1 MWAVGAGVLNSSKSN
16 NGGRD
21 IWSWSCKDNKRKQ
34 LFQKDVDYAL
44 VCRLMNW
51 SLICCIIEVVVEVLT
66 IAIYAV
72 IFYRY
77 WSKRRL
83 RKTMDLRD
91 KARQDLYL
99 AQLRSQSAPNTP
111 GLMTP
116 GFNNNGGGVPLTP
129 RMPVSAGGAGAGD
142 LYSAA
147 EKGYSP
153 TTQFATAQPLAE
165 AKPFKLQPPPIKIHQ
180 ATPKL
185 HSDGFDSAAALPPL
199 HAPAAPGEQQ
209 YDAVPIPDAYVSP
222 LHSPSFAP
230 MPAVASPSLTLLP
243 QQQQQQQQQQL
254 GAEADPAAAVSGPSA
269 TAAFAVSPVSP
280 VSPSSSH
287 YLPGHAITTEALHHH
302 HHHHHPP
309 PTHPPS

>member
-1 MWAVGAGVLNSSKSN
+1 M
-16 NGGRD
+16 
-21 IWSWSCKDNKRKQ
+21 
-34 LFQKDVDYAL
+34 
-44 VCRLMNW
+44 
-51 SLICCIIEVVVEVLT
+51 LT

-116 GFNNNGGGVPLTP
+116 GFNNNNNNGGGGSGVPPTP
-129 RMPVSAGGAGAGD
+129 RMPVSAGGIAGAGSD
-142 LYSAA
+142 PYSAA

-185 HSDGFDSAAALPPL
+185 HSDGFDSPAAAAAAALSPL
-199 HAPAAPGEQQ
+199 HAPIAPGEQQ
-209 YDAVPIPDAYVSP
+209 YDAVPIPEAYVSP
-222 LHSPSFAP
+222 LQSPLFAP
-230 MPAVASPSLTLLP
+230 MPAVAPGPPSLALLPP
-243 QQQQQQQQQQL
+243 QQQL
-254 GAEADPAAAVSGPSA
+254 VVEADPAAAVAGPS
-269 TAAFAVSPVSP
+269 TTTTAVSPVSP

-302 HHHHHPP
+302 HPLPP